1 MWTLLAFLS
10 ALCLG
15 CYDVSKKIALR
26 NNRVVDVLT
35 LSVCVSAIILSMPLL
50 LSRLHPEWMS
60 DTPFMVPELDWQAH
74 LFILLKSVIVLSSWV
89 FAYVSLKHLPISLVS
104 PMQATRPMWTLIGA
118 LLLFGERLN
127 SWQWAGVSLAIGTVF
142 IFSLIPLIRRK
153 RHPKRLT
160 PAPTRYYVFLALAI
174 LIGACSGLYDK
185 YLMRRYD
192 HNAVQ
197 VYYNLYQAVMMIIVW
212 LIVNRATFRLAKG
225 SLLPVILIAV
235 FLVISDNVYM
245 LALRDPDSMIAV
257 VSTIRRGGAVI
268 GLAYGLLFLKEPDP
282 WHKLLCMLGISAGLL
297 CLALGS

>member
-104 PMQATRPMWTLIGA
+104 PMQATNPMWTLIGA

-127 SWQWAGVSLAIGTVF
+127 AWQWAGVSLAIGTVF

-153 RHPKRLT
+153 RHPERLT

-174 LIGACSGLYDK
+174 LISACSGLYDK

-257 VSTIRRGGAVI
+257 VSTIRRGGTVI
-268 GLAYGLLFLKEPDP
+268 GLAYGLLILKEPDP
-282 WHKLLCMLGISAGLL
+282 WHKILCMLGISAGLL